1 MISRLEKKKASELM
15 KTDCKILL
23 AGLDLDGTLL
33 KKDKTISSV
42 TSDAMKS
49 AAQRGIHLVPVT
61 GRPLSGIPKCVL
73 ELGVCRYAITTN
85 GAAITDL
92 KTGERVYSVSIDN
105 EKTVSIMKALD
116 EIGVSYEAF
125 ADGYGYLSP
134 AVMEKYNKKY
144 AFTPVGEYI
153 KMSRKVVENPVQKF
167 ETEAK
172 CADEIFISCK
182 SSEQR
187 AQLAKRFGSECGIQ
201 FCFLDDT
208 FLEIT
213 AAGADKGTAFTYLC
227 GMLGISKEN
236 TAAFGDN
243 ENDVSLADSAGLF
256 VAMGNSSDKF
266 KLRGNIVADTNEN
279 DGVAKILN
287 KF

>member
-1 MISRLEKKKASELM
+1 MISRLRKKKASELM
-15 KTDCKILL
+15 KPQNKIFLV
-23 AGLDLDGTLL
+23 GLDLDGTLL
-33 KKDKTISSV
+33 KKDKTISGF
-42 TSDAMKS
+42 TSDAMKT
-49 AAQRGIHLVPVT
+49 AARRGIHLVPVT

-92 KTGERVYSVSIDN
+92 KTGERVRSISIDN
-105 EKTVSIMKALD
+105 RKTVSIMKALD
-116 EIGVSYEAF
+116 EMGVSYETF

-153 KMSRKVVENPVQKF
+153 KMSRKVVDDPLALFSRNG
-167 ETEAK
+167 K
-172 CADEIFISCK
+172 CADEIFISCQ
-182 SSEQR
+182 SGEQR
-187 AQLAKRFGSECGIQ
+187 SQLSAQFSEESGIQ
-201 FCFLDDT
+201 FCFLDDA

-213 AAGADKGTAFTYLC
+213 AVGADKGTALTYLC
-227 GMLGISKEN
+227 GLLGISREN

-243 ENDVSLADSAGLF
+243 ENDVSLADAAGMF
-256 VAMGNSSDKF
+256 VAMGNSSDQF
-266 KLRGNIVADTNEN
+266 KQRADIVADTNEN

>member
-1 MISRLEKKKASELM
+1 M
-15 KTDCKILL
+15 KTKSRIFLV
-23 AGLDLDGTLL
+23 GLDLDGTLL
-33 KKDKTISSV
+33 KSDKTISDF
-42 TSDAMKS
+42 TADAMRN
-49 AAQRGIHLVPVT
+49 AAKRGIYLVPVT
-61 GRPLSGIPKCVL
+61 GRPLSGIPKCVS

-85 GAAITDL
+85 GAVITDL
-92 KTGERVYSVSIDN
+92 NTGDRVYSAPISH
-105 EKTVSIMKALD
+105 EKTISLMQTLEEMK
-116 EIGVSYEAF
+116 VSYEAF

-153 KMSRKVVENPVQKF
+153 RTSRKVVQYPLEEFKSG
-167 ETEAK
+167 EK

-187 AQLAKRFGSECGIQ
+187 AQLAERFGTESGIQ

-213 AAGADKGTAFTYLC
+213 ALGADKGTAFSYLFR
-227 GMLGISKEN
+227 MLGINKEN

-243 ENDVSLADSAGLF
+243 ANDVSLADAAGLF
-256 VAMGNSSDKF
+256 VAMDNSSDEF
-266 KLRGNIVADTNEN
+266 KKRADIVTDTNEN

>member
-1 MISRLEKKKASELM
+1 MKSEK
-15 KTDCKILL
+15 KILL
-23 AGLDLDGTLL
+23 AGIDLDGTLL
-33 KKDKTISSV
+33 KSDKTISKA
-42 TSDAMKS
+42 TAAAMIS
-49 AAQRGIHLVPVT
+49 ADQRGIYLVPVT
-61 GRPLSGIPKCVL
+61 GRPLSGIPKCVS

-85 GAAITDL
+85 GAVITDL
-92 KTGERVYSVSIDN
+92 NTGKRIYGVSITH
-105 EKTVSIMKALD
+105 EKTVLLMKTLD
-116 EIGVSYEAF
+116 DMGVSYEAF

-153 KMSRKVVENPVQKF
+153 RTSRKVVEDPVAQF
-167 ETEAK
+167 ISNGK

-187 AQLAKRFGSECGIQ
+187 AQLAERFGSESSIQ
-201 FCFLDDT
+201 FCFLEDT

-213 AAGADKGTAFTYLC
+213 ALGADKGTALRHLC
-227 GMLGISKEN
+227 GMLGISREN

-243 ENDVSLADSAGLF
+243 ANDVSLANAAGLF
-256 VAMGNSSDKF
+256 IAMGNSSDEF
-266 KLRGNIVADTNEN
+266 KKDADIIADANEN